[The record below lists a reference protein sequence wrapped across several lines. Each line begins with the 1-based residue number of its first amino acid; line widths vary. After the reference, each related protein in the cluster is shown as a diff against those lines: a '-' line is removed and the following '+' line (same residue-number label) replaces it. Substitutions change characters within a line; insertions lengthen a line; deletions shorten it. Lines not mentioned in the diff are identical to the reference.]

1 MKISKIVS
9 ILLASSIVF
18 FNIGCG
24 TTTDENSEETTSST
38 ITGKVIDGPIYNAKV
53 CVDYNFN
60 EQCDDNESS
69 SITDINGSYSL
80 NNVDITTKAPII
92 VVPQNNT
99 IDTTSKEQ
107 FTKKLAAP
115 LQNGT
120 VNINPITTLVGAKL
134 YELKKDNNLSNK
146 SINEIEKTVKEAI
159 GINDNLVSIDITKY
173 PKIYA
178 MAVVLSKIL
187 PNKEQNLSEIKNK
200 INFEKLKEGNLTGA
214 IKDNNITKII
224 EELKKVD
231 LNITIDSDIIQI
243 VIKNAMK
250 YNNTS
255 ILQSPNNWQKMTTEE
270 FLTNNNFYKQNDEGL
285 LIKFEKDYNFTDTQ
299 DNDGIIEQQ
308 NGSWSINDNVIQLN
322 YFNGDELNVTFKME
336 NPYIYNLEI
345 VDSDNR
351 YKDKVL
357 VIPDEYLNDI
367 SKLPG
372 ITPLKESDIIGKTL
386 ILYEKNGEV
395 DEFIFDSNGTYKE
408 NDETENKVVI
418 NNKWNIKNGVLELNG
433 TSADSDK
440 NYSAKIVKFD
450 NYLFALINE
459 NGIERGYIFPA
470 NFESVSDY
478 TDLNGVQT
486 VSDFKSYIQKMYK
499 ISLFDTYTN
508 NEIVGQTWYT
518 DKDKNETI
526 KFNDDST
533 FSDSWV
539 EDGKTYTK
547 IGNWSISDGV
557 LVLDYDSDNYGGIK
571 KVYIAKFNNGIVY
584 VSLDVDGNVVNS
596 GIVNNTNYPLTERLS
611 NIWGYDWYKITAFY
625 DGDTRYIG
633 NDVIFNTDEEYI
645 GLKANKK
652 ENQDSRAQVRAFL
665 PNVKGFSAD
674 INLITDNIYSLF
686 QILAISKGN
695 INISKPIGDINN
707 TSNLDFYA
715 GLNLRKNSIYY
726 WWSIY
731 DSKTGKYY
739 NGNVGGENYEY
750 NLTNLVTEGSD
761 VTVEVTSDNNSISY
775 KVYNKANGN
784 VIFNKSLNLS
794 DINITNFKGFN
805 VVSFRSDV
813 RDNKANQNND
823 DAIGESLNYVNNFK
837 VINDLNNDTIDKF
850 LNSIDFT
857 PNEITT
863 STFKGKKLIIDDLN
877 VTVYF
882 TSDGKFYARGE
893 GNYSLDEKNNVLIF
907 NEKEGNVIGYIAFNN
922 LTNENADYA
931 FDRIG
936 DGISKGSL
944 KIESFNET
952 NFNPYPSYV
961 NNGEKVV
968 LDVEDDFLNLNT
980 ENKVQF
986 NIKNDNGNGIQCTTN
1001 YASFED
1007 FKNSFSDGELTL
1019 DASKN
1024 EISCVFLNNNNPI
1037 SPTKQTEV
1045 IKFIDNN
1052 DGTYQVHMISGY
1064 FSGNDFNVTNIDD
1077 SLMYI
1082 DNN

>member
-1 MKISKIVS
+1 MKKFGI
-9 ILLASSIVF
+9 ILSIVATLF
-18 FNIGCG
+18 IGCG
-24 TTTDENSEETTSST
+24 GENSDDTQKTQITASVEASIVKGATVCEFNTNNCAISNSDGKVTLYVTKLPVELEVKIKNLVLGTIEANSKTVSINPVTLSDNNETLAWKIGAFIHALVGDTEDSKNLVDLSNIT
-38 ITGKVIDGPIYNAKV
+38 ITK
-53 CVDYNFN
+53 
-60 EQCDDNESS
+60 
-69 SITDINGSYSL
+69 
-80 NNVDITTKAPII
+80 
-92 VVPQNNT
+92 
-99 IDTTSKEQ
+99 
-107 FTKKLAAP
+107 
-115 LQNGT
+115 
-120 VNINPITTLVGAKL
+120 NINEPIMNL
-134 YELKKDNNLSNK
+134 LKENKVFTVDVNNHT
-146 SINEIEKTVKEAI
+146 IEVSDKVYL
-159 GINDNLVSIDITKY
+159 DNLVVEYNLSKFMNIISNVNDFMNYIKTKY
-173 PKIYA
+173 DISNLDNVSSDKISGQVWY
-178 MAVVLSKIL
+178 
-187 PNKEQNLSEIKNK
+187 
-200 INFEKLKEGNLTGA
+200 
-214 IKDNNITKII
+214 
-224 EELKKVD
+224 
-231 LNITIDSDIIQI
+231 
-243 VIKNAMK
+243 
-250 YNNTS
+250 
-255 ILQSPNNWQKMTTEE
+255 TEE
-270 FLTNNNFYKQNDEGL
+270 DINETV
-285 LIKFEKDYNFTDTQ
+285 KFN
-299 DNDGIIEQQ
+299 NDG
-308 NGSWSINDNVIQLN
+308 
-322 YFNGDELNVTFKME
+322 
-336 NPYIYNLEI
+336 
-345 VDSDNR
+345 
-351 YKDKVL
+351 
-357 VIPDEYLNDI
+357 
-367 SKLPG
+367 
-372 ITPLKESDIIGKTL
+372 
-386 ILYEKNGEV
+386 
-395 DEFIFDSNGTYKE
+395 
-408 NDETENKVVI
+408 
-418 NNKWNIKNGVLELNG
+418 
-433 TSADSDK
+433 
-440 NYSAKIVKFD
+440 
-450 NYLFALINE
+450 
-459 NGIERGYIFPA
+459 
-470 NFESVSDY
+470 
-478 TDLNGVQT
+478 
-486 VSDFKSYIQKMYK
+486 
-499 ISLFDTYTN
+499 
-508 NEIVGQTWYT
+508 
-518 DKDKNETI
+518 
-526 KFNDDST
+526 T

-547 IGNWSISDGV
+547 TGNWSISDGV
-557 LVLDYDSDNYGGIK
+557 LVLNYDSDNYGGIK
-571 KVYIAKFNNGIVY
+571 KAYVAKFNNGIVY

-596 GIVNNTNYPLTERLS
+596 GIVNNTNYPLTEKLS

-707 TSNLDFYA
+707 TSNLNFYA
-715 GLNLRKNSIYY
+715 GLNVRKNSIYY

-739 NGNVGGENYEY
+739 NGNVDGENYEY

-761 VTVEVTSDNNSISY
+761 VTVEVTSDNNSITY
-775 KVYNKANGN
+775 KVYNKANGD

-823 DAIGESLNYVNNFK
+823 DAIEESLNYVNNFK
-837 VINDLNNDTIDKF
+837 IINNLNNDTLDKF

-893 GNYSLDEKNNVLIF
+893 GNYSVDENNNVLIF
-907 NEKEGNVIGYIAFNN
+907 NGKEGNVIGYIAFNN

-931 FDRIG
+931 FDKIG

-944 KIESFNET
+944 KIESFDET

-968 LDVEDDFLNLNT
+968 LDVDDDFLNLNT

-986 NIKNDNGNGIQCTTN
+986 NIKNDNDNGVQCTTN
-1001 YASFED
+1001 YSSFDD
-1007 FKNSFSDGELTL
+1007 FKNSFSNGELTL
-1019 DASKN
+1019 NASKN

-1045 IKFIDNN
+1045 IQFIDNN

-1064 FSGNDFNVTNIDD
+1064 FSGNDFNITNIDD